1 MALRRKYNTSI
12 IVVNPVYC
20 YADLRVHGQLL
31 YLLVLLGG
39 HVAGV
44 PVLLQRLQHLCLGL
58 VAAGQA
64 QHAEA
69 VVSQLGLETR
79 VNFSIYN

>member
-1 MALRRKYNTSI
+1 MKQMSKKM
-12 IVVNPVYC
+12 VYY

-44 PVLLQRLQHLCLGL
+44 SVLLQRLQHLRLRL
-58 VAAGQA
+58 VAASQA